1 MANFYWVGGATS
13 TTGAYTNPL
22 GSFSGSTGT
31 ANMDWVLAFD
41 WNNPA
46 NWREGINMSS
56 MTVFADATRSPSN
69 GDSVFFGSQYAGDGG
84 SGASSGNP
92 MILSTAM
99 APCLWGGAT
108 QAGVTVTWL
117 GGGTGGANYIGTTY
131 NSNINY
137 IYVENFN
144 DGWTGTNG
152 APKRRYPFAFIG
164 CPGGIAAAAAGGEND
179 EYSPLYDAQFRGF
192 TLNSSIWGG
201 ASWESL
207 VTAVLATGGTEK
219 FSAGLRVKTPT
230 FSVDPYAGGL
240 EGGINSGVAGQP
252 KTNRK
257 NWGVIQVFNLKNYAP
272 LGSGTTAGIWVNS
285 VCTARGHPELRIGGW
300 WDAITKVQDYNNQ
313 VYGGTNWFAPR
324 SSMLLEGATARS
336 VRTIGLR
343 GGVSTTPT
351 TNISRMEVHPA
362 DTNYYLDIKNIFIR
376 DSVLTDL
383 GTIGVTQGQSTGG
396 DSNLYVRTTNVSGT
410 TTGTGQF
417 FLNGVYIG
425 DISSSV
431 RANWFEIGDAP
442 LVSGTSASDAYYGI
456 YGYPINVKFQGN
468 ARLNKATFNKALITA
483 SQETAIPS
491 NSSVQVYE
499 FGMKNNSTLDFSTVS
514 EFNNWKFGEQIGS
527 NIVGGIVFGDEN
539 TSVVRLSE
547 GVVLWNDQIVSSLVG
562 GQGGS
567 KRNGSFAASA
577 PTSVV

>member
-13 TTGAYTNPL
+13 TSGSYTNPL
-22 GSFSGSTGT
+22 GSFSGQTGT

-46 NWREGINMSS
+46 NWREVVNLPSG
-56 MTVFADATRSPSN
+56 VAFADATRSPSN
-69 GDSVFFGSQYAGDGG
+69 GDSAIFGSQYANNEGFGN
-84 SGASSGNP
+84 SGNP
-92 MILSTAM
+92 IILSTAM

-117 GGGTGGANYIGTTY
+117 GGGTGGANYVGTTY
-131 NSNINY
+131 NSNLSY
-137 IYVENFN
+137 IHVENFN

-152 APKRRYPFAFIG
+152 APRRKYPFAFLG
-164 CPGGIAAAAAGGEND
+164 CPGGIAAAAGGGESD

-192 TLNSSIWGG
+192 TLNPSIWGG

-207 VTAVLATGGTEK
+207 VASVLATGGTEK
-219 FSAGLRVKTPT
+219 FTAGLRVKTPT
-230 FSVDPYAGGL
+230 FAIDPYLGGL

-272 LGSGTTAGIWVNS
+272 LGSGSTAAIWVNS
-285 VCTARGHPELRIGGW
+285 VCTARGNQELRIGGW
-300 WDAITKVQDYNNQ
+300 WDSITRIHDSNGQ

-324 SSMLLEGATARS
+324 SSMLLEGATARF
-336 VRTIGLR
+336 VRTTGFR
-343 GGVSTTPT
+343 GGLSTTPT
-351 TNISRMEVHPA
+351 TNISRMEVYPI
-362 DTNYYLDIKNIFIR
+362 DNNYYLDIKNLFIR

-383 GTIGVTQGQSTGG
+383 GSVGLTLGQSTGG
-396 DSNLYVRTTNVSGT
+396 DSNLFVSTTNIAGVTPGTGQYYLNGIYIGDVSSTVRANSFEFGNALNVSG
-410 TTGTGQF
+410 
-417 FLNGVYIG
+417 I
-425 DISSSV
+425 
-431 RANWFEIGDAP
+431 
-442 LVSGTSASDAYYGI
+442 SASATYYGL
-456 YGYPINVKFQGN
+456 YGYPVNVKFQGN
-468 ARLNKATFNKALITA
+468 VRLNKATFNKAFITA

-491 NSSVQVYE
+491 NSTVQVYE
-499 FGMKNNSTLDFSTVS
+499 FEMKNNSTLDLSVVS

-527 NIVGGIVFGDEN
+527 NIVGGIVFRDEG

-547 GVVLWNDQIVSSLVG
+547 GVVLWNDQIVSNLVG

-567 KRNGSFAASA
+567 KRNGSFTAST